1 MPKATHFSPPL
12 SEHRLLAWLMTLG
25 ILLSA
30 LVPSQ
35 ASALRFVAMGDSRGY
50 TTATPVNNTV
60 LGTVNQ
66 QVTALN
72 PSPEFLIFYGD
83 MSYRAKINGQYTYSS
98 WLNFMRAQPT
108 GLPASLPLYLAIGN
122 HELHEA
128 GGTSVEAEEAVLM
141 RSCQV
146 AYQDFITANLSA
158 QFMPGITN
166 YNDEYKYLA
175 YSFTVDNGNSLF
187 VVLDG
192 FYVDP
197 SQSSIPYTAS
207 GALNQAQLTYLQT
220 TLSASTAKTKF
231 VIVHNPAFEPTDQA
245 YHACWAPSMCS
256 FWQIINDQNVTAVF
270 NGHTHLYSRVMINS
284 NFNASN
290 PTNNFTKS
298 IPQIVAGT
306 CGAPIAGTAD
316 EPAMPDGPPNWN
328 EQKQFNYAVVDVDN
342 SGSVGKISVHSYCS
356 SNGSDPWSLC
366 DTYTSLPPSQAAND
380 LLLLQNANG
389 Q

>member
-1 MPKATHFSPPL
+1 MSRHHLF
-12 SEHRLLAWLMTLG
+12 RR
-25 ILLSA
+25 SA
-30 LVPSQ
+30 LTFWLVALGAFLAGLAPDQ
-35 ASALRFVAMGDSRGY
+35 ALALRFVAMGDSRGY
-50 TTATPVNNTV
+50 TTAAPVNNAV

-72 PSPEFLIFYGD
+72 PSPEFLMFYGD
-83 MSYRAKINGQYTYSS
+83 MSYRAKIDGQYTYTS
-98 WLNFMRAQPT
+98 WLNFMRTQPT

-128 GGTSVEAEEAVLM
+128 GGTSVGAEEAVLM

-175 YSFTVDNGNSLF
+175 YSFTADSGNSLF

-207 GALNQAQLTYLQT
+207 GSLNQAQLTYLQT
-220 TLSASTAKTKF
+220 TLAASTAKTKF

-245 YHACWAPSMCS
+245 YHACWTPSMCT

-290 PTNNFTKS
+290 PTFNFTNS

-306 CGAPIAGTAD
+306 CGAPISGTGD
-316 EPAMPDGPPNWN
+316 EPSMPTAPPNWN
-328 EQKQFNYAVVDVDN
+328 EQFQFNYAVVDVDN
-342 SGSVGKISVHSYCS
+342 SGLIGKIVVHSYCS
-356 SNGSDPWSLC
+356 DGTSPWSLC
-366 DTYTSLPPSQAAND
+366 DTYTNIPSSPALND

-389 Q
+389 QGQ